1 MPMILH
7 VRHSSG
13 VIRCCGVSSTSA
25 GNVVGVVILLVV
37 VLDDLADGG
46 KTDGTDFQFPGFEPN

>member
-1 MPMILH
+1 MILH

-13 VIRCCGVSSTSA
+13 VIRCCGVSSVGDA
-25 GNVVGVVILLVV
+25 VGVDILVV

-46 KTDGTDFQFPGFEPN
+46 KAYGTDFQFPGFEPN